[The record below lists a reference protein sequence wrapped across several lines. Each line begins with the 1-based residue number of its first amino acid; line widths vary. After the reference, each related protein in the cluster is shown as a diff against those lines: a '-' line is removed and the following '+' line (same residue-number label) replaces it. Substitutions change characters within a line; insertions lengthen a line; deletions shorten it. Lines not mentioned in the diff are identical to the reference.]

1 MAENIQRSKGRAP
14 GYRFDRGGT
23 PTEFGPFIGVVVN
36 NIDPTRAGRVQV
48 WIQQFG
54 ATTADGSP
62 DFDAKDTWRT
72 VSYIPPFYGSTPK
85 LPGTTQGAG
94 TFTSNQQSYGM
105 WFTPPDLYTQVI
117 CFFVGGDPNQGYYLG
132 CVPDP
137 GINHMIPAIGA
148 ASPYKADPA
157 QEPYFT
163 DSPRVPVTE
172 INDDNISLAENPRF
186 FDAIKPVHVYVAAVM
201 LQQGLINDPLRGPIG
216 SSSQRESP
224 SSVFGISTPGR
235 AIYQGGL
242 AEADIRQRVESGT
255 LRPEQVEV
263 IARRGGHSLVMDD
276 GDLTGQDQLV
286 RIRTAKGHQITM
298 SDSGDCFYITHAN
311 GQTWL
316 EFGSEGTVDVFS
328 TNSVN
333 IRSKGEINLHADKNI
348 NINAGEK
355 INIKATEIRATAVD
369 LLEMVSTQKMNIF
382 AQSFLSVVSDGTI
395 ALKSSSAGGWDG
407 GGSLAFKGGTIDLN
421 GPAPPSPATA
431 EPLKDNKLPDTKFV
445 ANQGWEVEEEKIDT
459 VVTRAP
465 THEPYPY
472 HNRGVDV
479 VTSLGDEGV
488 AEVAATVPSD
498 VTIRRRS

>member
-1 MAENIQRSKGRAP
+1 VK
-14 GYRFDRGGT
+14 
-23 PTEFGPFIGVVVN
+23 N
-36 NIDPTRAGRVQV
+36 NIDPTRSGRLQVYIEQFAGL
-48 WIQQFG
+48 
-54 ATTADGSP
+54 DE
-62 DFDAKDTWRT
+62 DDASLWRT
-72 VSYIPPFYGSTPK
+72 VSYITPFYGATPHTGTNQG
-85 LPGTTQGAG
+85 PGTFKG
-94 TFTSNQQSYGM
+94 NPQSYGM
-105 WFTPPDLYTQVI
+105 WFTPPDLGVNVI
-117 CFFVGGDPNQGYYLG
+117 CFFVGGDPNQGYYTG
-132 CVPDP
+132 CVPEI
-137 GINHMIPAIGA
+137 GINHMIPAVGA
-148 ASPYKADPA
+148 STNYVLQNSQ
-157 QEPYFT
+157 QESYF
-163 DSPRVPVTE
+163 SGVQQLPVTE
-172 INDDNISLAENPRF
+172 INDLNLQIVNDPRF
-186 FDAIKPVHVYVAAVM
+186 FAEPKPVHSYLAGEF
-201 LQQGLINDPLRGPIG
+201 LQQGLLTDTLRGPIT
-216 SSSQRESP
+216 SNSQRETP
-224 SSVFGISTPGR
+224 SAAFGIITPGR
-235 AIYQGGL
+235 PIYSGGMS
-242 AEADIRQRVESGT
+242 ESDIQQKLDSGELT
-255 LRPEQVEV
+255 IDQVQVE
-263 IARRGGHSLVMDD
+263 ARRGGHSLVMDD
-276 GDLTGQDQLV
+276 GDLVGQDQLV
-286 RIRTAKGHQITM
+286 RIRSAKGHQITM

-369 LLEMVSTQKMNIF
+369 LMEMVSTQKMNIF

-479 VTSLGDEGV
+479 VTSLGDEGS